1 MTIKVCLLP
10 KVDWNSE
17 IKENGDLSVPQIQI
31 IMLLELLVENLNILT
46 VLRKMEKGMLLM
58 FAIPI
63 KEKIF
68 VELNHQEFTTW
79 Q

>member
-1 MTIKVCLLP
+1 LIIKVYLLL

-17 IKENGDLSVPQIQI
+17 IKENGDLYVPQILI
-31 IMLLELLVENLNILT
+31 IMLLELYVENLNILT
-46 VLRKMEKGMLLM
+46 DLKKMEKEMVLM
-58 FAIPI
+58 FVIPI

-79 Q
+79 L